1 MNFVYW
7 NCGMEQK
14 DKEDHCSFL
23 TAMRFKNAAYA
34 VVNFRLARIQT
45 FTSAMPIQCSNQL
58 NLQTKWQLFILIYWF
73 MIYPRKMNNG

>member
-1 MNFVYW
+1 MK
-7 NCGMEQK
+7 QK
-14 DKEDHCSFL
+14 GKEDHRSFL

-58 NLQTKWQLFILIYWF
+58 S
-73 MIYPRKMNNG
+73 